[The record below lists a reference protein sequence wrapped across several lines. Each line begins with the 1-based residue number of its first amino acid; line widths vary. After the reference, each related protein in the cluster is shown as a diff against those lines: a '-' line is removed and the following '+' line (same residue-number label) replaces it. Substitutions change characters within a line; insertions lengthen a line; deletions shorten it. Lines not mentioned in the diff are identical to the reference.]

1 MKFTKLLKDKPGPSE
16 QAFIA
21 VG

>member
-1 MKFTKLLKDKPGPSE
+1 MKFTKLLNDKPGPSE

-21 VG
+21 PG